1 MRRGSL
7 LPLVIATMAAACS
20 EPTVITI
27 VLTPGSITLNA
38 IGATQQITAT
48 LTDQDGKPVTGV
60 TVTWTSADPTIAS
73 VSSSGLVRAEGAGS
87 TSVTASVGTSSSAQ
101 TSVTV
106 SPSNFEVELR
116 NLTTLNAPQQRAF
129 DEARTRWR
137 QIIIGD
143 VPDILLVAAAGTCGS
158 NSPAINET
166 VDDLVILVTVEPID
180 GVGGTLGSAG
190 PCYIRNS
197 NQLPIL
203 GRMRFDR
210 DDLNQL
216 EATGRLNDVI
226 LHEMGHVLGFGTLWT
241 NFGYLE
247 NPSLP
252 SNPGAD
258 THFDGPQAI
267 AAFNQVG
274 GSSYTGGA
282 KVPVENTQGGAGTRD
297 SHWRE
302 SVMDEELMTGFI
314 ESLGIN
320 PLSRV
325 SLASMQDL
333 GYEVNLARADPY
345 QKIFLAPPAGAAS
358 SGPERQ
364 IWLGDDIHRGPL
376 RAVGSRGEVV
386 RVIRR

>member
-1 MRRGSL
+1 MRRVSVR
-7 LPLVIATMAAACS
+7 PLVIVAAVAACS
-20 EPTVITI
+20 EPTVVTI

-38 IGATQQITAT
+38 IGQTQQITAT
-48 LTDQDGKPVTGV
+48 LTDQNGKPVTGV
-60 TVTWTSADPTIAS
+60 TVSWTSADQTVAS

-87 TSVTASVGTSSSAQ
+87 TSITAAAGGSSAQ
-101 TSVTV
+101 TPVTV
-106 SPSNFEVELR
+106 SPSNFNVALR
-116 NLTTLNAPQQRAF
+116 NLTTLTTPQQAAF
-129 DEARTRWR
+129 DEAATRWR
-137 QIIIGD
+137 LLIVGD

-158 NSPAINET
+158 NSPAMNET

-226 LHEMGHVLGFGTLWT
+226 LHEMGHVLGFGTLWAA
-241 NFGYLE
+241 FGYLE

-252 SNPGAD
+252 SNSGAD

-267 AAFNQVG
+267 AAFNQAG
-274 GSSYTGGA
+274 GTSYTGGA

-302 SVMDEELMTGFI
+302 SVLDEELMTGFI
-314 ESLGIN
+314 ETLGPN

-325 SLASMQDL
+325 SIAAMQDL

-345 QKIFLAPPAGAAS
+345 QKLFVAPPAGAA
-358 SGPERQ
+358 GAGGANQ
-364 IWLGDDIHRGPL
+364 IWLGDDIERGPL
-376 RAVGSRGEVV
+376 RVVGRRGEVV